1 MKILSSLFLAGLL
14 ASLLMVPVGA
24 QDQAPNPQP
33 TPAEPAPADDPA
45 PVDTDAIPPERPATL
60 PPPVLVTNQAP
71 VPRIPTPTV
80 QPRTFPRPLGSTNFP
95 GRPST
100 LPAIRPAGPSTTPG
114 APGAPGTPGA
124 PGAPGTATAPTIIT
138 NTVVTP
144 EGESTDIINFKNMPL
159 DQFLDEYAT
168 IARRTVL
175 RAANLPLTAQV
186 NFRPASAL
194 TPEERL
200 QMYDTILALNGITM
214 IPTGEKAVLA
224 VPSQQAL
231 QEGAAFSNNKL
242 EDYAEASQ
250 FVTHVVKV
258 EHVNV
263 LEAAETLKQFAKNP
277 NGLLALESTKTLI
290 LRDYAINV
298 KRMLEVLRKIDVE
311 VEQEYVFEVIPIKFG
326 KVEELY
332 QTLSSVIGGGGGGAT
347 LGTGVRTGGQGN
359 RGIGGTGTGNRFG
372 GSSSTFGGS
381 SRSQYNQGGNFYGQ
395 SQGMEPLAD
404 GMEPLLPQQVAAPRT
419 TTPAVG
425 GANSFQQRFNSV
437 NRAGMGQGQNLPV
450 SGEPSITPDPRSNSL
465 IIYASKKDMAQLK
478 KIIEKV
484 DTLLAQVL
492 IEGVIMEVGLTSGF
506 SLGVSAAQSPT
517 SYGNNLKTGGAI
529 NNTGG
534 NILTNLFPTIPTGGG
549 LTYAMQISSNYNI
562 LVSALASDANVN
574 VLQRPRIITSHAVE
588 ARFFAGSTIPFV
600 QGSFFGAG
608 TSVGSTYFERQDVG
622 VELDVVPYITKDGLV
637 VMEVS
642 QQIEEIAPN
651 NDGVQTTANAPVTN
665 KRSANSMISVRS
677 GESVLLGGYIRASKA
692 NSNSGVPVLKDIPL
706 LGYLFR
712 STTIDKARTEL
723 MILMRPTVLPTPQD
737 AAELTKDY
745 QQDSPQIRML
755 EEDFRKERDRLNRKA
770 ERHMAEDQEELNSG
784 RRSVVEPAP
793 EKYPSNPPGQP

>member
-1 MKILSSLFLAGLL
+1 MNILSSLFLAGLL
-14 ASLLMVPVGA
+14 ASVLTLSVGA

-33 TPAEPAPADDPA
+33 NPAEPAPADDPA

-124 PGAPGTATAPTIIT
+124 PGAPGTAPTIVT

-242 EDYAEASQ
+242 EEYAEASQ

-359 RGIGGTGTGNRFG
+359 RGLGGTGTANRFG
-372 GSSSTFGGS
+372 GNSSFGGS

-437 NRAGMGQGQNLPV
+437 NRAGGVGQGQNLPV

-506 SLGVSAAQSPT
+506 NLGVSAAQSPT

-622 VELDVVPYITKDGLV
+622 VELNVVPYITKDGLV
-637 VMEVS
+637 VMEVQ

-677 GESVLLGGYIRASKA
+677 GDSVLLGGYIRASKA

-712 STTIDKARTEL
+712 STTVDKARTEL

-737 AAELTKDY
+737 AAELTRDY

-755 EEDFRKERDRLNRKA
+755 EEDFRKERERLNKKA
-770 ERHMAEDQEELNSG
+770 ERQMEEDQQDLPPG
-784 RRSVVEPAP
+784 QRRSVVEPAP
-793 EKYPSNPPGQP
+793 EKYQSNPPNQP

>member
-1 MKILSSLFLAGLL
+1 
-14 ASLLMVPVGA
+14 
-24 QDQAPNPQP
+24 
-33 TPAEPAPADDPA
+33 
-45 PVDTDAIPPERPATL
+45 
-60 PPPVLVTNQAP
+60 
-71 VPRIPTPTV
+71 
-80 QPRTFPRPLGSTNFP
+80 
-95 GRPST
+95 
-100 LPAIRPAGPSTTPG
+100 
-114 APGAPGTPGA
+114 
-124 PGAPGTATAPTIIT
+124 
-138 NTVVTP
+138 
-144 EGESTDIINFKNMPL
+144 
-159 DQFLDEYAT
+159 
-168 IARRTVL
+168 
-175 RAANLPLTAQV
+175 
-186 NFRPASAL
+186 
-194 TPEERL
+194 
-200 QMYDTILALNGITM
+200 
-214 IPTGEKAVLA
+214 
-224 VPSQQAL
+224 
-231 QEGAAFSNNKL
+231 
-242 EDYAEASQ
+242 
-250 FVTHVVKV
+250 
-258 EHVNV
+258 
-263 LEAAETLKQFAKNP
+263 
-277 NGLLALESTKTLI
+277 
-290 LRDYAINV
+290 
-298 KRMLEVLRKIDVE
+298 
-311 VEQEYVFEVIPIKFG
+311 
-326 KVEELY
+326 
-332 QTLSSVIGGGGGGAT
+332 
-347 LGTGVRTGGQGN
+347 
-359 RGIGGTGTGNRFG
+359 
-372 GSSSTFGGS
+372 
-381 SRSQYNQGGNFYGQ
+381 
-395 SQGMEPLAD
+395 
-404 GMEPLLPQQVAAPRT
+404 
-419 TTPAVG
+419 
-425 GANSFQQRFNSV
+425 
-437 NRAGMGQGQNLPV
+437 MGQGQNLPV

-506 SLGVSAAQSPT
+506 SLGVSASQSPK
-517 SYGNNLKTGGAI
+517 SFSDNFKSGGAI

-622 VELDVVPYITKDGLV
+622 VELNVVPYITKDGLV

-677 GESVLLGGYIRASKA
+677 GDSVLLGGYIRASKA

-755 EEDFRKERDRLNRKA
+755 EEDFRQERERLNRKA
-770 ERHMAEDQEELNSG
+770 ERQMQQDQEDAPSSS

-793 EKYPSNPPGQP
+793 EKYQSNPPNQP